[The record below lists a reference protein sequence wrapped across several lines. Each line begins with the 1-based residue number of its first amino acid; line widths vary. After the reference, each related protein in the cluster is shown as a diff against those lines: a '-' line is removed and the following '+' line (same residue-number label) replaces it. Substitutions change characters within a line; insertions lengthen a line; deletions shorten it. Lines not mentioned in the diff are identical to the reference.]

1 MRFISTVL
9 SGLLFGSSVLAV
21 EEPECNNDAIL
32 NCFNS
37 STSQARAYCTASLG
51 LASTTRI
58 VTVTPTITITE
69 TVTTTDVPTAIPT
82 VTVTTELRRKK
93 KRGVCTKRDVQLDCL
108 LTSAFI
114 ATTQLAS
121 ACSCLGV
128 VATSTTTAEPTSIT
142 VSEIHYAPQSCP
154 IVASAVFSTVT
165 ETLPASVAAST
176 ITQTLPPSVVVS
188 TIYEQVT
195 QTDTAVSVHV
205 SEGTVYTTIIET
217 VTATQTDVSLSTLVQ
232 TTLSEATV
240 YTTVVET
247 ITATA
252 TQTAVS
258 TQISVSVSVSSYPV
272 TVSVPVT
279 VTESTTVV
287 TSVVSSVETTAT
299 GLVNG
304 NFEGGDSDGWSVIA
318 SSGNG
323 YTVSIVNGGVG
334 GTKALDIYTSYFVSF
349 VPISVTYGQVL
360 VCVAGQKYRLLFNA
374 AVVSSYSNGNAWS
387 VVLGGNTITSGG
399 GNAVSW
405 STYISTHTCGSTAAS
420 NRLELRASSSNNR
433 AAHFQFDNFELY
445 RLT

>member
-1 MRFISTVL
+1 MRFSSTVL
-9 SGLLFGSSVLAV
+9 GSLLFGSSVLAV
-21 EEPECNNDAIL
+21 EEPECNNDTIL
-32 NCFNS
+32 NCFSS

-82 VTVTTELRRKK
+82 VTVTTELSRKK

-108 LTSAFI
+108 STSAFI

-154 IVASAVFSTVT
+154 IAASAVFSTLT
-165 ETLPASVAAST
+165 ETLPASVAVST

-232 TTLSEATV
+232 TTVSEATV
-240 YTTVVET
+240 Y
-247 ITATA
+247 
-252 TQTAVS
+252 
-258 TQISVSVSVSSYPV
+258 V

-304 NFEGGDSDGWSVIA
+304 NFEGGDYGWSVIA

-323 YTVSIVNGGVG
+323 YMVSIVNGGVG
-334 GTKALDIYTSYFVSF
+334 GTKALDIYTSYFVNF
-349 VPISVTYGQVL
+349 VPTSVTYGQVL
-360 VCVAGQKYRLLFNA
+360 ACVAGQKYRLVFNA
-374 AVVSSYSNGNAWS
+374 AVVSNYANGNAWS
-387 VVLGGNTITSGG
+387 VVLGGNTIASGG

-405 STYISTHTCGSTAAS
+405 STYIATHTCGSTDAS

-433 AAHFQFDNFELY
+433 AAHLQFDNFELY
-445 RLT
+445 KLT